1 MATKEAQAM
10 HVDELDSKQQIKL
23 IMLRR
28 SLVGWS
34 VDLSWLWI
42 YFWGGVS
49 FIEENNTIWS
59 ASDDWLA

>member
-28 SLVGWS
+28 SFVGWLVGRS
-34 VDLSWLWI
+34 IVTMNLFLG
-42 YFWGGVS
+42 WGE
-49 FIEENNTIWS
+49 FY
-59 ASDDWLA
+59 